1 MYRVIYL
8 VSHQIARVLVLEEMP
23 VAKDRISDH
32 LRRHLVDRIHREAFR
47 IRRSISN
54 VQESELREA
63 RWIIIGET
71 TKEERSPN
79 PSAFSAPRVQRS

>member
-8 VSHQIARVLVLEEMP
+8 VSHQIARVPVLEEMP
-23 VAKDRISDH
+23 VAKYRISDH

-63 RWIIIGET
+63 SWMVIGET
-71 TKEERSPN
+71 TKQERSPN
-79 PSAFSAPRVQRS
+79 PSAFSALRVQRS